1 MFFSIGNVS
10 FFFLLVLLKYFVFS
24 LQQFDYHLFWCEF
37 VWVYPIWKLMDF
49 LSESKHLCL
58 LLKFGSFR
66 SFFIQI
72 FFQHYFLLSVWNFDT
87 TNVMVPKIPSLCLLF
102 IIKTFFFVVQIRLF
116 ILLNLQVHSFILS
129 SLFCYLSVKVS
140 YLFLQSQF

>member
-37 VWVYPIWKLMDF
+37 VWVYPIWNLMDF

-58 LLKFGSFR
+58 LLKSGSFQ

-72 FFQHYFLLSVWNFDT
+72 FFQHYLLLSVWNFDS
-87 TNVMVPKIPSLCLLF
+87 TNVRYFVLVPKIPSLCLLF
-102 IIKTFFFVVQIRLF
+102 IIKTFFFVVQIRL
-116 ILLNLQVHSFILS
+116 
-129 SLFCYLSVKVS
+129 CC
-140 YLFLQSQF
+140 